1 MARVLAAIA
10 VFALVVSPA
19 AFAQAPPQTNAPPGN
34 SAIDEYLET
43 IPSASGSVRPRGPGG
58 GSGALTPALRRRL
71 DRLGPD
77 GQTLARLV
85 ASTSPAAPEVAPARR
100 EVAEATSAS
109 RSPAGALIAAATGQG
124 DGGGLGPV
132 LPAIL
137 LASLVAAGAAVV
149 VRARRRD
156 T

>member
-10 VFALVVSPA
+10 AFALVLSPA
-19 AFAQAPPQTNAPPGN
+19 ALAQAPPQTNAPPGN

-58 GSGALTPALRRRL
+58 GSAALTPALRRRL

-85 ASTSPAAPEVAPARR
+85 ASTSPAAAKAPARR
-100 EVAEATSAS
+100 EVAAATSAS
-109 RSPAGALIAAATGQG
+109 RSPAGALIAAATGQD

-149 VRARRRD
+149 VRARRRA

>member
-10 VFALVVSPA
+10 AFVLVLSPA
-19 AFAQAPPQTNAPPGN
+19 ALAQSPQTNAPPGN

-58 GSGALTPALRRRL
+58 GAGALTPALRRRL

-77 GQTLARLV
+77 GRTLARLV
-85 ASTSPAAPEVAPARR
+85 ASTTSEAPRAVPARR
-100 EVAEATSAS
+100 EVAAATSAS
-109 RSPAGALIAAATGQG
+109 RSPAGALIAAATGQD

-132 LPAIL
+132 LPVIL
-137 LASLVAAGAAVV
+137 IASLVGAGTAVV
-149 VRARRRD
+149 VRARRR
-156 T
+156 TT